1 MIGHSNLRLQTAATL
16 TCAILFGA
24 YATRMLAQS
33 EPCTSPAEL
42 VRKTV
47 QNELKESSA
56 NAAHY
61 MFRSQKETPQGIQTK
76 LYIQTRDATVGLIV
90 AVNGKP
96 LTPEQRQAEE
106 ARVERFIENPQE
118 LQHKRKQE
126 KEDEEHTTRIMRALP
141 EAFIFDCDGTFPGQ
155 EGLGA
160 PGDDL
165 VKLRFHPNPKY
176 NPPSR
181 VEQVLTGMHGVLL
194 IDAKRNRIAEIDGTL
209 FKEVGF
215 GWGILGHLDKG
226 GHFLVQ
232 QTAVPEDGWEVSR
245 MNLSFTGK
253 IMMVK
258 RLTIKSDEVFS
269 DYRPVPRDLTFAQ
282 GFELLKKQEAVF
294 AQNQM
299 SGPAR

>member
-1 MIGHSNLRLQTAATL
+1 
-16 TCAILFGA
+16 
-24 YATRMLAQS
+24 
-33 EPCTSPAEL
+33 
-42 VRKTV
+42 
-47 QNELKESSA
+47 
-56 NAAHY
+56 
-61 MFRSQKETPQGIQTK
+61 
-76 LYIQTRDATVGLIV
+76 
-90 AVNGKP
+90 
-96 LTPEQRQAEE
+96 
-106 ARVERFIENPQE
+106 
-118 LQHKRKQE
+118 
-126 KEDEEHTTRIMRALP
+126 LP
-141 EAFIFDCDGTFPGQ
+141 EAFIFDCEGTVPGR
-155 EGLGA
+155 EGVGA

-282 GFELLKKQEAVF
+282 GLELLKKQEAVF